1 MAVTETTTNT
11 TQVKEP
17 LFEVAQLA
25 HVELLTPKPEETL
38 RFFTELLGLQK
49 TRPSVNRLLRSTD

>member
-25 HVELLTPKPEETL
+25 HVELL
-38 RFFTELLGLQK
+38 GLQK
-49 TRPSVNRLLRSTD
+49 TRPSVNRLLSSTNRVNWGGAEE